1 MSNRVVTVIFF
12 LIACLSVIAQT
23 DRDHIRRGNR
33 LMRDTLFAKAQV
45 EYQKAIEKDNT
56 NAIAHYNLANALLY
70 QNKAEDAWK
79 E

>member
-1 MSNRVVTVIFF
+1 MSNRVVTIILF
-12 LIACLSVIAQT
+12 LIASLSIAAQS

-56 NAIAHYNLANALLY
+56 NAIGTDGIGEYCIVLFRH
-70 QNKAEDAWK
+70 
-79 E
+79 